1 MTPELPRNSL
11 RLLAVALLIACSA
24 PMSTLRATAAD
35 CGGTRAEIV
44 VKIKPG
50 RQLSEVTAA
59 YPVER
64 ARPLLDSHNLFLL
77 RATNPSYCG
86 TYEWSDKLA
95 GSVDDHSAVLYAESQ
110 LRSDLSDGRFHAWPE
125 GDPDDAGTDPAAWTN
140 QTAVTQ
146 LKLSDAHR
154 MSRGAGAV
162 VAVLDTGAATTHP
175 ALAGRL
181 LPGFDYVDDDSSPQE
196 MTNAV
201 DDDGDGAVDE
211 SYGHGTFVSGT
222 VALVA
227 PDAKIMP
234 MRVLDGDGRGN
245 APVVAEAIADAV
257 AWGADVVNLSFGSPL
272 KPLNNRLRDAIR
284 RAREQGVLVVASA
297 GNEGSREESYPAAMG
312 ECVAVGAETADR
324 TRWASFSNYGSWVDV
339 TAPGIS
345 LVGPFPG
352 DRYVRWN
359 GTSVAAPLV
368 SGQASLIVTARPTLT
383 VGKVTDAIKKS
394 ATVVKPPNSDQFYSI
409 NIPRSLTIA
418 V

>member
-1 MTPELPRNSL
+1 MTPEFSRNSI
-11 RLLAVALLIACSA
+11 RLVVVILLVACSA
-24 PMSTLRATAAD
+24 PMSPLRAAADD

-50 RQLSEVTAA
+50 RQLSEVIAA

-77 RATNPSYCG
+77 RSTDPSHCG

-95 GSVDDHSAVLYAESQ
+95 GMVDDHSAVLYAESQ
-110 LRSDLSDGRFHAWPE
+110 LRSDLSDGRFHAWPD
-125 GDPDDAGTDPAAWTN
+125 GDPDDAGTVSATWTE
-140 QTAVTQ
+140 QVAVTQ

-154 MSRGAGAV
+154 ISRGSGAV

-181 LPGFDYVDDDSSPQE
+181 LPGYDYVDDDSSPE
-196 MTNAV
+196 EIINSV

-227 PDAKIMP
+227 PDAKIIP
-234 MRVLDGDGRGN
+234 MRVLDSDGRGN

-257 AWGADVVNLSFGSPL
+257 AQGADVVNLSFGSPL
-272 KPLNNRLRDAIR
+272 KPLNNRLRDAIK

-297 GNEGSREESYPAAMG
+297 GNEASRDESYPAAMG

-324 TRWASFSNYGSWVDV
+324 MRWATFSNYGSWVDV
-339 TAPGIS
+339 TAPGTF
-345 LVGPFPG
+345 LVGSFPG
-352 DRYVRWN
+352 NRYVRWN

-368 SGQASLIVTARPTLT
+368 SGQAALIVTARPTLT
-383 VGKVTDAIKKS
+383 VAKVTDAIKKS
-394 ATVVKPPNSDQFYSI
+394 ATVVKPANSDQLYSI
-409 NIPRSLTIA
+409 NIPRSLTIS